1 MFVDDIYLENQCLA
15 VTIRS
20 PAASGLLKEIRC
32 PALDNQYR
40 LIRAAD
46 IPGRNSLAGGETPVL
61 ASEKVCYIGEPVAI
75 LVGPDRE
82 KLEEL
87 AAEIVVETEAAS
99 PPVFSVDGAGSAG
112 AEITAQVMFD
122 TEAFPK
128 NVCAPK
134 EMPQADGTDGTAGG
148 LTAAPKP
155 ETVVVSGTYR
165 TGAQEHWYSEPHG
178 ALAGLLED
186 GVIVYTA
193 TQWPG
198 HVKQSVAEA
207 LSLPAGAVS
216 VKTAD
221 LGIHLDGK
229 IWYPSLV
236 AVHAALA
243 AFITK
248 RPVKLMLTRGE
259 DFLYSPKRPETVL
272 EFSSLLDPKGEPY
285 ETTVNIRAG
294 FGAGTFFA
302 DAMLGSIARA
312 AAGHYKLGRIRVKAE
327 AVKTNLP
334 PASPFAG
341 FGAAQ
346 GAFALERHVS
356 RIADTARV
364 EGSAWRAQHFN
375 EKKLPADEWEKL
387 MGGMMKQCDYKRKWA
402 AYELLRLRWRE
413 TGEKVSPM
421 RGIGIA
427 VCGGGGGKNRYSL
440 AGKSACLSASAT
452 DSRQL
457 AAAAVELEIDRI
469 DFSANIRCACISVRT
484 GGLNDKRAARR
495 KLLQNSI
502 CALGWAAV
510 EKLEYRDG
518 RIDEDAPAGYRL
530 PALPSIPPI
539 NIIFSE
545 RDGAGESPA
554 EESPDTIG
562 ELPYCVF
569 PAAYLQALT
578 QACDHHFLS
587 IPVFPRDIWRAVEG
601 HADGGQES
609 HGEKEE

>member
-1 MFVDDIYLENQCLA
+1 
-15 VTIRS
+15 
-20 PAASGLLKEIRC
+20 
-32 PALDNQYR
+32 
-40 LIRAAD
+40 
-46 IPGRNSLAGGETPVL
+46 LAGGDVPVL
-61 ASEKVCYIGEPVAI
+61 ASEKLCYIGEPVAI
-75 LVGPDRE
+75 LVGPDGA

-87 AAEIVVETEAAS
+87 AAEVVVETEPTA
-99 PPVFSVDGAGSAG
+99 PPLLSIDSAD
-112 AEITAQVMFD
+112 AEITAQLMLD

-134 EMPQADGTDGTAGG
+134 EKPTADEADDSTEALTSPPNPDPAVVAG
-148 LTAAPKP
+148 
-155 ETVVVSGTYR
+155 SYR

-178 ALAGLLED
+178 ALAGLLD
-186 GVIVYTA
+186 NGLIVHTA
-193 TQWPG
+193 TQWPN

-207 LSLPAGAVS
+207 LSLPVGAVS

-248 RPVKLMLTRGE
+248 MPVKLMLTREE
-259 DFLYSPKRPETVL
+259 DFLFSPKRPETVL

-285 ETTVNIRAG
+285 ETTVNIRTG
-294 FGAGTFFA
+294 FGAETFFA

-312 AAGHYKLGRIRVKAE
+312 AAGYYRLGRIRVKAE

-334 PASPFAG
+334 PACPFAG

-346 GAFALERHVS
+346 GFFALERHIA
-356 RIADTARV
+356 RIADTVHV
-364 EGSAWRAQHFN
+364 EGSEWRGHHFN
-375 EKKLPADEWEKL
+375 EKKMPVDDWEKL
-387 MGGMMKQCDYKRKWA
+387 TGDMIKQCDYKRKWA
-402 AYELLRLRWRE
+402 AYELLCRRWRE
-413 TGEKVSPM
+413 TGEKISPM

-427 VCGGGGGKNRYSL
+427 AVTYGGEKTRYSL
-440 AGKSACLSASAT
+440 VGKSAGLSVSYA
-452 DSRQL
+452 DSPPV
-457 AAAAVELEIDRI
+457 AAAVVELEIDRI
-469 DFSANIRCACISVRT
+469 DFSANIRCACISVRA
-484 GGLNDKRAARR
+484 GVLNDKRAARR

-502 CALGWAAV
+502 AAFGWTAI

-518 RIDEDAPAGYRL
+518 QIGENVPAEYRL
-530 PALPSIPPI
+530 PTPSSTPPI
-539 NIIFSE
+539 KIIFSE
-545 RDGAGESPA
+545 RAGV
-554 EESPDTIG
+554 EENPDAIG

-578 QACDHHFLS
+578 QACGHHFEA
-587 IPVFPRDIWRAVEG
+587 IPVFARDIWRAVEG
-601 HADGGQES
+601 RERRGQES